1 MILRA
6 PDEPSSDTAS
16 DGLGRS
22 CREKI
27 CRARGPCLARDRRAR
42 TLRARNAL
50 AHHARAC
57 SSRRGPLPPFAR
69 APRSEGAFHRIGPAL
84 RMRARAFPDGRGPR
98 FLRSGFALDRL
109 SPSTDLL
116 RSAQQSPMTLL
127 FSSALLELS
136 FEELFVPSA
145 WRSSTRKS
153 SASKARSFERS
164 LAGSPLFLRSHHP
177 PSSGHLPAGVIEA
190 RPRARLA
197 WVRGRRRP
205 RYVPTDVYNPRDF
218 LSTTCTSRLGPLQAA
233 VSHRGLGAIG
243 LTPIARW
250 GVPSIRVQSS
260 LPHAC
265 REGVTP
271 GVFSPCRAADVRC
284 ELRAR
289 VARSVERRPGA
300 PRERSLRSLER
311 SRRLP
316 PLLASRRR
324 PTNRPT
330 SGAPRAAS

>member
-6 PDEPSSDTAS
+6 SDEPSSDTAS

-57 SSRRGPLPPFAR
+57 SSRRGSLPPFAR
-69 APRSEGAFHRIGPAL
+69 APRSEGAFHRVGPAL

-98 FLRSGFALDRL
+98 FLRSGFALARL
-109 SPSTDLL
+109 SPLH
-116 RSAQQSPMTLL
+116 RSAALRQQSPMTLL
-127 FSSALLELS
+127 CSSSL
-136 FEELFVPSA
+136 P
-145 WRSSTRKS
+145 RSSLCPPRGGRPRGS
-153 SASKARSFERS
+153 LPPARCALSNAPWQGLRFI
-164 LAGSPLFLRSHHP
+164 LRSHHP
-177 PSSGHLPAGVIEA
+177 PSSRHLPAGVIEA

-218 LSTTCTSRLGPLQAA
+218 LSTTCTLRLGLLQAA

-250 GVPSIRVQSS
+250 GVPSVRLQSC
-260 LPHAC
+260 LLHAS

-271 GVFSPCRAADVRC
+271 GVFAPCRAADVRC

-289 VARSVERRPGA
+289 VCAIGGAPARS
-300 PRERSLRSLER
+300 
-311 SRRLP
+311 
-316 PLLASRRR
+316 
-324 PTNRPT
+324 
-330 SGAPRAAS
+330 AA